1 VEDATAGVAGGLVI
15 MYQLGSDQ
23 GWRYFVPARPEISNI
38 AQLNQYDTVLVLVNQ
53 QGGANWTFDP

>member
-15 MYQLGSDQ
+15 MYQLDSEQ
-23 GWRYFVPARPEISNI
+23 GWRYFAPARQEMGNI

-53 QGGANWTFDP
+53 EGGTTWTFDP